1 VKEKM
6 TSGEIAKQAGV
17 STKAL
22 RIYDEKGLLK
32 PVGLSEGN
40 YKLYDKSSLII
51 LEKIIALKHIGFSLE
66 EIKSSLEND
75 EQSSIRE
82 ILEKQLEMMN
92 QKIYELQK
100 AAKCIESAIAR
111 FDENPDWDDIADII
125 RKMEM
130 SQGRMSADG
139 MLRNMLQ
146 TELSG
151 TKRFLILY
159 HLKKMI
165 LFLTL
170 VAATAFYG
178 ERTGNVFLRT
188 SMWKATISTGTGLMI
203 STIILKRTV

>member
-1 VKEKM
+1 MKEKM

-40 YKLYDKSSLII
+40 YKLYDKNSLII

-66 EIKSSLEND
+66 EIKSSLDND

-82 ILEKQLEMMN
+82 MLEKQLEMMN

-100 AAKCIESAIAR
+100 AAKCIESALAR

-125 RKMEM
+125 KKMEM
-130 SQGRMSADG
+130 SQGADERRWYASEHAADG
-139 MLRNMLQ
+139 I
-146 TELSG
+146 EW
-151 TKRFLILY
+151 Y
-159 HLKKMI
+159 
-165 LFLTL
+165 
-170 VAATAFYG
+170 
-178 ERTGNVFLRT
+178 
-188 SMWKATISTGTGLMI
+188 
-203 STIILKRTV
+203 